1 MPSVLTNELYSISDL
16 TAVGLDPLI
25 LANLQETIRSIQAME
40 LDEFEYA
47 LLSVMVLMSP
57 DRAGK
62 IGLAERRG
70 LDTIQENLAAILQIK
85 MQKYGRDIKYYSS
98 VLLLIT
104 RLRSF
109 SEQLQA
115 SWLNEVLNI

>member
-1 MPSVLTNELYSISDL
+1 MLTGENYTMSDL
-16 TAVGLDPLI
+16 TSVGIDAEVLI
-25 LANLQETIRSIQAME
+25 DLQETIRSIQSMD

-57 DRAGK
+57 DRAGR
-62 IGLAERRG
+62 ISLAERRG

-85 MQKYGRDIKYYSS
+85 MQKVGHDIKYFSS
-98 VLLLIT
+98 VMLLVT

-109 SEQLQA
+109 SEHFQQK
-115 SWLNEVLNI
+115 WIRDVLNI

>member
-1 MPSVLTNELYSISDL
+1 MPSVLTGENYNMSDL
-16 TAVGLDPLI
+16 TSVGVDAEVLI
-25 LANLQETIRSIQAME
+25 DLQETIRSIQSMD

-57 DRAGK
+57 DRAGR
-62 IGLAERRG
+62 ISLAERRG

-85 MQKYGRDIKYYSS
+85 MQKVGHDIKYFSS
-98 VLLLIT
+98 VMLLVT

-109 SEQLQA
+109 SEHFQQK
-115 SWLNEVLNI
+115 WIRDVLNI